1 MEIVNNCSYGVSTQR
16 QISETGRVSELV
28 EDAVTET
35 NVDVQENSAYNL
47 TANDAS
53 IDCENG
59 REYEVAVHGFTNIP
73 IERNHA
79 YNVHNTGQSD
89 EISDE
94 SGQYELVIR
103 TESPANVIV
112 QHNSAYNIITT
123 QPVTD
128 GIYEEIPEN
137 TTEQFYEEIPVQQN
151 HLTQAP
157 EEETT
162 QAREEVTTQAPEEVT
177 KVTTPVPPLKAICSF
192 WQGKVEVAVRITIL
206 VVRT

>member
-1 MEIVNNCSYGVSTQR
+1 MKLLCT
-16 QISETGRVSELV
+16 
-28 EDAVTET
+28 D
-35 NVDVQENSAYNL
+35 
-47 TANDAS
+47 
-53 IDCENG
+53 
-59 REYEVAVHGFTNIP
+59 GFTNIP
-73 IERNHA
+73 IEQNHA

-89 EISDE
+89 EISE
-94 SGQYELVIR
+94 SGQYELVNR

-123 QPVTD
+123 QPVSD

-162 QAREEVTTQAPEEVT
+162 QAPEEVTTQAPEEVT
-177 KVTTPVPPLKAICSF
+177 TPVTPLKAICSF
-192 WQGKVEVAVRITIL
+192 WQGKVEMAVRITIL
-206 VVRT
+206 